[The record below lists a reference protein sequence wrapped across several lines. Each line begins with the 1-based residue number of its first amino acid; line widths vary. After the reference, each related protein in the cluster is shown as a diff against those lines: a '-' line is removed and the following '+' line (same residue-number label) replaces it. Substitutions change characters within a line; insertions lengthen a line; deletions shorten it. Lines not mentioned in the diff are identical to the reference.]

1 MSFLNRRFTLVIAGI
16 AISLPLMAFAFAES
30 SRTLNNIGVEQPK
43 KPPPPRNF
51 VPVIGDPIPRRGAK
65 PRIPIPV
72 SFQRGIGID
81 VLVQADRATV
91 RALRIAREHVKKK
104 EYVKAIVILQKILD
118 RNKDGFF
125 FDDPVKRDVLQSVR
139 SSAAKLIADM
149 PAEGRKLYELKS
161 GGTARN
167 LVNDAINAGD
177 IDKLTDASRRY
188 FHTKA
193 GYAAMY
199 QLGVHY
205 LDRNEPLAA
214 ALCFRRLLDVP
225 DAANQWEP
233 MLSLRAAIAWN
244 RAGLTKKSQQ
254 MLAGFR
260 KKNAGA
266 PLRIGGRTVRP
277 FANDGDA
284 LTWLAKHFGTTGTAV
299 LGESQWTT
307 FRGNEARNGIAIL
320 PVKADKRTWR
330 KTTISEP
337 EYPSFD
343 QTEKVAGEQLA
354 KMRSVIKGLIAIN
367 AGQSP
372 PSLPTTFPLIVGDR
386 IVTRTTSAVRT
397 IDLQDGSRIDD
408 SLSDR
413 AIWEQTRLIGA
424 RPLPSFLHRQLWG
437 NLSWGTLSTDGRLI
451 YSVEFTRQPKD
462 YNNLF
467 AIDSIT
473 GKIVWDAG
481 GPVQK
486 NRLGDPVSPLAGAY
500 FLGAPLPIGNTL
512 YCLAEVNSEIQL
524 RAIEYTPQPKGVSQ
538 NEGVKLRWTQPLVA
552 ARVKIDRDLGR
563 RMSAASVSYA
573 DGVLVCC
580 TDAGYVVG
588 VELSSRSLLWAYKYG
603 RFNGGP
609 GPGPFPRPRPPI
621 PPPAAGPQWVDF
633 AATIAN
639 GHVLLTPRGTN
650 ELVCLKLVDG
660 SLAWKKPRGDGR
672 YVAGVIDGKVIVAGS
687 KSVRALNLADGKPAW
702 KKSATIPELSGRGI
716 IAGNRFFVPAGK
728 AGIIQFDTKT
738 GDKLLTTKLPKNHR
752 PGNLLIN
759 GGTMISQTADAI
771 EAFPV
776 PLKADANTASR

>member
-1 MSFLNRRFTLVIAGI
+1 MCFQKHRFSLVIAGI
-16 AISLPLMAFAFAES
+16 AISLPLMAFALS
-30 SRTLNNIGVEQPK
+30 DPSPKQQPIKLPPPK
-43 KPPPPRNF
+43 KTVTPRNF
-51 VPVIGDPIPRRGAK
+51 VPHVRRRPQPK
-65 PRIPIPV
+65 QPQPPV
-72 SFQRGIGID
+72 QIVSTSFQPGIGID

-104 EYVKAIVILQKILD
+104 EYVKAIVILQKILN

-149 PAEGRKLYELKS
+149 PTEGRKLYELKS

-225 DAANQWEP
+225 DAARQWEP

-254 MLAGFR
+254 TLAGFR
-260 KKNAGA
+260 KQNGGA
-266 PLRIGGRTVRP
+266 ALRIGGRKVQP
-277 FANDGDA
+277 FAKDSDA
-284 LTWLAKHFGTTGTAV
+284 LPWLAKHFGTTGTAV
-299 LGESQWTT
+299 LGESQWTA

-320 PVKADKRTWR
+320 PNKADTRTWR
-330 KTTISEP
+330 KTIVSEP

-354 KMRSVIKGLIAIN
+354 KMRSVIKGLVAMN

-372 PSLPTTFPLIVGDR
+372 PMLPTTFPLIVGDR
-386 IVTRTTSAVRT
+386 IVTRTTSALRT

-408 SLSDR
+408 SLFDR

-424 RPLPSFLHRQLWG
+424 RPLPTFLQRQLWG
-437 NLSWGTLSTDGRLI
+437 NLSWGTLSSDGRLI

-462 YNNLF
+462 YNHLF
-467 AIDSIT
+467 AIDATT

-481 GPVQK
+481 GPTSLEHEEDHF
-486 NRLGDPVSPLAGAY
+486 NPLAGAY

-524 RAIEYTPQPKGVSQ
+524 RAIEYSPQPKGISQ
-538 NEGVKLRWTQPLVA
+538 NEGVKLLWTQPLVA
-552 ARVKIDRDLGR
+552 ARVKINRDLGR

-588 VELSSRSLLWAYKYG
+588 VELSSRSLLWAYKYE
-603 RFNGGP
+603 RFNG

-621 PPPAAGPQWVDF
+621 PPPAAGPQWVDY
-633 AATIAN
+633 AATIAD

-650 ELVCLKLVDG
+650 QLVCLKLVDG

-687 KSVRALNLADGKPAW
+687 KSVRALSLSDGKSAW
-702 KKSATIPELSGRGI
+702 KKPATIPELSGRGI

-728 AGIIQFDTKT
+728 AGIIQLDTKT

-752 PGNLLIN
+752 PGNLLIS

-776 PLKADANTASR
+776 PLKADAKTASR